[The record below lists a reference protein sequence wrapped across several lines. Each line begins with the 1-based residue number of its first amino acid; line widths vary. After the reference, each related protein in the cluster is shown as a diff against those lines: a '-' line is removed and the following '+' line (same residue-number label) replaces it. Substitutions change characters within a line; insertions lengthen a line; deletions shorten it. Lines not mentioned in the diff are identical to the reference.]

1 MTQHVIWKTLNAL
14 VVVSGVLVLY
24 GVLTDARPA
33 LAQTQISCP
42 LPEGATPPADP
53 AVTARQVEDGSA
65 TLEDFALAVRER
77 SREYARGAASHEEA
91 VYIGCIVR
99 QEDGIWRS
107 GSTYIVS
114 LTLDGRVYIHAKNMA
129 LSGRQL
135 NPLIYGSILL
145 SLGVPQTV
153 LLNLASPDPATAGQA
168 LNALLGTLSQE
179 PDGAFDATVPIPGLS
194 PGIPGASG
202 HTAVYVDPNIGSP
215 VVLLVGFDINELHL
229 VNEVIDYGDPT
240 ITAMEVVDRETL
252 KAFVTQAGEH
262 LLEFMQSGDAA
273 ASSKFRLALRD
284 PNGPWRHGSVYLYVL
299 DLNSNTI
306 LFHAAFP
313 DEFEYRPLT
322 PTVRDAVTGE
332 YILPQVIEA
341 AKGNPEGG
349 FVEYYFDDPTD
360 DTDSADVPKLG
371 YAREFAAEIQ
381 RPDGSVVSADFII
394 GSGLYGRAP
403 VTAVPDPCPLPAGV
417 SPPPD
422 PAVTAQQVEDGS
434 ASLRDFT
441 LAARERLNLE
451 IGAGQYLYNLCRI
464 RQEGGPYRSGSTYLV
479 QLTPDRRVYVHA
491 KQMALSGRRIKASI
505 YTSILTALGVTP
517 ADLAKLGSADP
528 AIRVPAL
535 AALNNLLSQE
545 PDGAFDGTRFGAPGA
560 SGHAGS
566 YYSEHLG
573 VPTVLLAGFD
583 LNETHLDEE
592 VIDYGDPAITASE
605 VVDRETLKAFVGEAG
620 EYYLNLFQTEGRA
633 SSTRSRVALRDPN
646 GPWRH
651 GSVYLYVLDLTSNT
665 ILVHG
670 AFPDRFE
677 LRPLVAT
684 VRDVV
689 TGELILPQVIEAAK
703 SNPEGGFVEYYFD
716 DPSDDTD
723 SADVPKVGYARRFTG
738 ELPRPDGSVLPIDVI
753 IGSGFYGRAPEIV
766 APCPLPDGVA
776 PPLDPAV
783 TAQQV
788 EDGSASLRDFTLA
801 ARERLNVEIG
811 DGVYLYNLCLI
822 RREGGPYRSGST
834 YLVQLTPDRR
844 VYVHAKQMALS
855 GRRIK
860 ASLYTAIL
868 TALGV
873 TPADLVRLQST
884 DPAIRG
890 PAYAA
895 FIDLLSQEPDGPFD
909 GTRFGV
915 PGASGHVGSYYSEHL
930 GVPVLL
936 LAGLDLNESH
946 LDEEVIDYGDPA
958 ITASEVVDRRT
969 LKAFVAEAG
978 KYFLN
983 LFQTEGRASST
994 KSRVALRDP
1003 NGPWRH
1009 GSVYLYVLDLTSNTI
1024 LVHGAFPD
1032 RFELRP
1038 LVATVR
1044 DVVTGELILPQV
1056 IEAAKSD
1063 PEGGFVEYYFD
1074 DPTDDTDSADVPKL
1088 GYARRF
1094 TGELPRADGSV
1105 LPIDVIIG
1113 SGLYNPAPDEPLEI
1127 TLTVSPATLTEDGGV
1142 QTVTVTATQ
1151 SNAPIPVASV
1161 IDLSLSGTAS
1171 ADDYSVAGDLVITI
1185 PARATEGSTE
1195 LTFTVTDD
1203 TVYESGGETIVITA
1217 RSEDVDL
1224 DTATI
1229 SVTDSYD
1236 APATIGTPP
1245 VVTLE
1250 AGDDETVDAGPLF
1263 SGTDLSYSA
1272 SSADNGVVE
1281 AVMSGA
1287 ALTVT
1292 GVRKGGAT
1300 VTVSA
1305 RNAAGEA
1312 SLAVS
1317 VTVTAIAAE
1326 REAYENI
1333 LAAMGRSMLSSV
1345 SATIGGRFSAGGGR
1359 EITVGGRRI
1368 GGLASGITALAGLT
1382 GHGRQTAT
1390 REMALLQGAERRRI
1404 ASGDYLLRTSS
1415 FSYAMEDH
1423 TGSGGLRWSVWGAG
1437 DLQNFEGEPDVD
1449 TSYDGSLK
1457 TAYLGFDVATG
1468 RSWLAGIALSRAMG
1482 ESDYDVTVA
1491 SGSLESRLTA
1501 VLPYLRWA
1509 CPTGFTEVWTIVG
1522 LGTGE
1527 AEVEDGTSD
1536 LSMRMG
1542 MLGARSRLASSGGLR
1557 LDLVGDAGL
1566 LRLSTSDSE
1575 SAALSDIATGVQRIR
1590 VGLEGSRTTALGGG
1604 TSVTPYAQVAGRYD
1618 GGDGQTG
1625 QGLEVSGGLRLTGG
1639 RVGLNARGRFLAVHS
1654 AEGYRENGVSLVAY
1668 LRPAADGR
1676 GLSMSVAPRMGAG
1689 TTDSGMMWRERPLAA
1704 STLRGGSRARSM
1716 RAEVGY
1722 GLASSPTGV
1731 LFTPFG
1737 DLYLDGDERR
1747 QLRLGARIG
1756 GADLGPR
1763 TGSLELSG
1771 SRIDRR
1777 GASDH
1782 RIGLIARMSF

>member
-1 MTQHVIWKTLNAL
+1 MT
-14 VVVSGVLVLY
+14 
-24 GVLTDARPA
+24 
-33 LAQTQISCP
+33 AQ
-42 LPEGATPPADP
+42 
-53 AVTARQVEDGSA
+53 QVEDGSA
-65 TLEDFALAVRER
+65 TLKDFALAVRER
-77 SREYARGAASHEEA
+77 SREYAQGAASHEEG

-114 LTLDGRVYIHAKNMA
+114 LTLDGRVYIHAKDMA

-168 LNALLGTLSQE
+168 LNALLGILSQE
-179 PDGAFDATVPIPGLS
+179 PDGAFDATVPVPGLS

-202 HTAVYVDPNIGSP
+202 HSAVYVDPNLGAP
-215 VVLLVGFDINELHL
+215 VVLLFGFDINASHL
-229 VNEVIDYGDPT
+229 VEEVIDYGDPA
-240 ITAMEVVDRETL
+240 ITASEVVDRETL

-262 LLEFMQSGDAA
+262 LLEFMSSGDAA

-313 DEFEYRPLT
+313 DEFEYRPLI

-360 DTDSADVPKLG
+360 DTDSADIPKLG
-371 YAREFAAEIQ
+371 YAREFAAELR

-403 VTAVPDPCPLPAGV
+403 VTVAPDPCPLPDGV
-417 SPPPD
+417 APPPD
-422 PAVTAQQVEDGS
+422 PSVTAQQVEDGS

-441 LAARERLNLE
+441 LAARERLNVE
-451 IGAGQYLYNLCRI
+451 RGQGLYLYNLCLI

-491 KQMALSGRRIKASI
+491 KQMALSGRRLKASI
-505 YTSILTALGVTP
+505 YTAILTSLGVTP
-517 ADLAKLGSADP
+517 ADLAKLGSTDP
-528 AIRVPAL
+528 AIRGPAL

-566 YYSEHLG
+566 YFSEHLG

-620 EYYLNLFQTEGRA
+620 RYYLNLFQTEGRA

-703 SNPEGGFVEYYFD
+703 SNPDGGFVEYYFD

-753 IGSGFYGRAPEIV
+753 IGSGFYGRAPV
-766 APCPLPDGVA
+766 TVVPDPCPLPAGVA
-776 PPLDPAV
+776 PPADPAV

-801 ARERLNVEIG
+801 ARDRLNVELG

-822 RREGGPYRSGST
+822 RQEGGPYRSGST

-844 VYVHAKQMALS
+844 VYVHAQQMALS

-860 ASLYTAIL
+860 ASIYTAIL

-873 TPADLVRLQST
+873 TPADLAKLQST
-884 DPAIRG
+884 DPAIRRA
-890 PAYAA
+890 AYAA
-895 FIDLLSQEPDGPFD
+895 LINLLSQEPDGEFD
-909 GTRFGV
+909 AARFGA
-915 PGASGHVGSYYSEHL
+915 PGASGHAGSYFSEHL
-930 GVPVLL
+930 GVPVML
-936 LAGLDLNESH
+936 LAGFDLNESH

-958 ITASEVVDRRT
+958 ITASEVVDRAT
-969 LKAFVAEAG
+969 LKAFVGEAG

-983 LFQTEGRASST
+983 LFETEGRASST

-1009 GSVYLYVLDLTSNTI
+1009 GSIYLYVLDLNSNTI

-1056 IEAAKSD
+1056 IEAAKSN

-1074 DPTDDTDSADVPKL
+1074 DPTDDTDSADIPKL
-1088 GYARRF
+1088 GYARQFKREF
-1094 TGELPRADGSV
+1094 PRADGSV
-1105 LPIDVIIG
+1105 LPINVIIG
-1113 SGLYNPAPDEPLEI
+1113 SGLYDPVPDGPPEI
-1127 TLTVSPATLTEDGGV
+1127 VLTVSPATLTEDGGV

-1151 SNAPIPVASV
+1151 TSAPIRVASV
-1161 IDLSLSGTAS
+1161 IDLSLSGTAG
-1171 ADDYSVAGDLVITI
+1171 ADDYSVTGDLAIRI
-1185 PARATEGSTE
+1185 PAGETEGSTE
-1195 LTFTVTDD
+1195 LTFTVADD
-1203 TVYESGGETIVITA
+1203 TVFESGGETIVITA
-1217 RSEDVDL
+1217 RSKDVDL
-1224 DTATI
+1224 DSATI
-1229 SVTDSYD
+1229 SVNDSYD
-1236 APATIGTPP
+1236 APATVGSPSP
-1245 VVTLE
+1245 VTLE
-1250 AGDDETVDAGPLF
+1250 AGDSETVDAGSLF
-1263 SGTDLSYSA
+1263 SGTSLSYTA
-1272 SSADNGVVE
+1272 TSSDNNVAE
-1281 AVMSGA
+1281 AVMSA
-1287 ALTVT
+1287 ATLTVT
-1292 GVRKGGAT
+1292 GVRKGTAT
-1300 VTVSA
+1300 VSITA
-1305 RNAAGEA
+1305 RNAAGEVSVSA
-1312 SLAVS
+1312 S
-1317 VTVTAIAAE
+1317 VTVTAVAAE
-1326 REAYENI
+1326 REAYTNI
-1333 LAAMGRSMLSSV
+1333 LAAMGRSMLSGV
-1345 SATIGGRFSAGGGR
+1345 SATIGGRFTAGGGR

-1368 GGLASGITALAGLT
+1368 DGLASGITALAGLT
-1382 GHGRQTAT
+1382 GQGRQTASK
-1390 REMALLQGAERRRI
+1390 EMALLQGAGRRRG
-1404 ASGDYLLRTSS
+1404 ATGDYLLRSSS
-1415 FSYAMEDH
+1415 FSYALEDH

-1437 DLQNFEGEPDVD
+1437 DLQNFEGEPDQ
-1449 TSYDGSLK
+1449 
-1457 TAYLGFDVATG
+1457 
-1468 RSWLAGIALSRAMG
+1468 
-1482 ESDYDVTVA
+1482 
-1491 SGSLESRLTA
+1491 
-1501 VLPYLRWA
+1501 LRRK
-1509 CPTGFTEVWTIVG
+1509 PQ
-1522 LGTGE
+1522 
-1527 AEVEDGTSD
+1527 D
-1536 LSMRMG
+1536 
-1542 MLGARSRLASSGGLR
+1542 
-1557 LDLVGDAGL
+1557 
-1566 LRLSTSDSE
+1566 
-1575 SAALSDIATGVQRIR
+1575 
-1590 VGLEGSRTTALGGG
+1590 
-1604 TSVTPYAQVAGRYD
+1604 
-1618 GGDGQTG
+1618 
-1625 QGLEVSGGLRLTGG
+1625 
-1639 RVGLNARGRFLAVHS
+1639 
-1654 AEGYRENGVSLVAY
+1654 GVSRV
-1668 LRPAADGR
+1668 
-1676 GLSMSVAPRMGAG
+1676 
-1689 TTDSGMMWRERPLAA
+1689 
-1704 STLRGGSRARSM
+1704 
-1716 RAEVGY
+1716 
-1722 GLASSPTGV
+1722 
-1731 LFTPFG
+1731 
-1737 DLYLDGDERR
+1737 
-1747 QLRLGARIG
+1747 
-1756 GADLGPR
+1756 
-1763 TGSLELSG
+1763 
-1771 SRIDRR
+1771 
-1777 GASDH
+1777 
-1782 RIGLIARMSF
+1782 

>member
-1 MTQHVIWKTLNAL
+1 MTQHVIGKTLNLL
-14 VVVSGVLVLY
+14 VVVFGVLVLY
-24 GVLTDARPA
+24 GVLTDVCPA
-33 LAQTQISCP
+33 HAQTQVSCP
-42 LPEGATPPADP
+42 LPEGVA
-53 AVTARQVEDGSA
+53 
-65 TLEDFALAVRER
+65 
-77 SREYARGAASHEEA
+77 
-91 VYIGCIVR
+91 
-99 QEDGIWRS
+99 
-107 GSTYIVS
+107 
-114 LTLDGRVYIHAKNMA
+114 
-129 LSGRQL
+129 
-135 NPLIYGSILL
+135 
-145 SLGVPQTV
+145 
-153 LLNLASPDPATAGQA
+153 
-168 LNALLGTLSQE
+168 
-179 PDGAFDATVPIPGLS
+179 
-194 PGIPGASG
+194 
-202 HTAVYVDPNIGSP
+202 
-215 VVLLVGFDINELHL
+215 
-229 VNEVIDYGDPT
+229 
-240 ITAMEVVDRETL
+240 
-252 KAFVTQAGEH
+252 
-262 LLEFMQSGDAA
+262 
-273 ASSKFRLALRD
+273 
-284 PNGPWRHGSVYLYVL
+284 
-299 DLNSNTI
+299 
-306 LFHAAFP
+306 
-313 DEFEYRPLT
+313 
-322 PTVRDAVTGE
+322 
-332 YILPQVIEA
+332 
-341 AKGNPEGG
+341 
-349 FVEYYFDDPTD
+349 
-360 DTDSADVPKLG
+360 
-371 YAREFAAEIQ
+371 
-381 RPDGSVVSADFII
+381 
-394 GSGLYGRAP
+394 
-403 VTAVPDPCPLPAGV
+403 
-417 SPPPD
+417 PPPD

-441 LAARERLNLE
+441 LAARERLNVE
-451 IGAGQYLYNLCRI
+451 IGDGVYLYNLCLI

-479 QLTPDRRVYVHA
+479 QLTLDRRVYVHA

-505 YTSILTALGVTP
+505 YTAILTALGVTP
-517 ADLAKLGSADP
+517 ADLAKLQSTDP

-566 YYSEHLG
+566 YFSEHLG
-573 VPTVLLAGFD
+573 VPTLLLAGFD

-592 VIDYGDPAITASE
+592 AIDYGDPAITASE

-766 APCPLPDGVA
+766 APCPLPDGVV
-776 PPLDPAV
+776 PSPDPAV

-822 RREGGPYRSGST
+822 RQEGGPYRSGST
-834 YLVQLTPDRR
+834 YLVQLTLDRR

-860 ASLYTAIL
+860 ASIYTAIL

-873 TPADLVRLQST
+873 TPADLAKLQST
-884 DPAIRG
+884 DPAIRV
-890 PAYAA
+890 PALAA
-895 FIDLLSQEPDGPFD
+895 LNNLLSQEPDGAFD
-909 GTRFGV
+909 GARFGV
-915 PGASGHVGSYYSEHL
+915 PDASGHAGSYFSEHL

-936 LAGLDLNESH
+936 LAGFNLNETH

-958 ITASEVVDRRT
+958 ITASEVVDRET
-969 LKAFVAEAG
+969 LKAFVGEAG

-1009 GSVYLYVLDLTSNTI
+1009 GSVYLYVLDLNSNTI

-1056 IEAAKSD
+1056 IEAAKSN

-1074 DPTDDTDSADVPKL
+1074 DPTDDTDSADIPKL

-1094 TGELPRADGSV
+1094 KDEFPRADGSV

-1113 SGLYNPAPDEPLEI
+1113 SGLYDPAPDGPPEI
-1127 TLTVSPATLTEDGGV
+1127 VLTVSPSTLTEDGGA

-1151 SNAPIPVASV
+1151 SSAPIRVASV
-1161 IDLSLSGTAS
+1161 IDLSLSGTAT
-1171 ADDYSVAGDLVITI
+1171 ADDYSVTGDLVITI
-1185 PARATEGSTE
+1185 PAGATEGSTE
-1195 LTFTVTDD
+1195 LTFTVADD

-1217 RSEDVDL
+1217 RSGDVDL
-1224 DTATI
+1224 DSATI

-1245 VVTLE
+1245 AVTLE
-1250 AGDDETVDAGPLF
+1250 AGDDETVNAGTLF

-1272 SSADNGVVE
+1272 ISTDNGVVE

-1317 VTVTAIAAE
+1317 VTVTAVAAE
-1326 REAYENI
+1326 REAYTNI
-1333 LAAMGRSMLSSV
+1333 LAAMGRSMLSGV
-1345 SATIGGRFSAGGGR
+1345 SATIGGRFTAGGGR

-1368 GGLASGITALAGLT
+1368 DGLASGITALAGLT
-1382 GHGRQTAT
+1382 GHGRQTAS
-1390 REMALLQGAERRRI
+1390 REMALLQGAERRRG

-1415 FSYAMEDH
+1415 FSYALEDQN
-1423 TGSGGLRWSVWGAG
+1423 GSGGLRWSVWGAG
-1437 DLQNFEGEPDVD
+1437 DLQNFQGEPSVD
-1449 TSYDGSLK
+1449 ASYDGDLK
-1457 TAYLGFDVATG
+1457 TAFLGFDVATG
-1468 RSWLAGIALSRAMG
+1468 RSWLAGIALSRTMG
-1482 ESDYDVTVA
+1482 QSDYDVTVA
-1491 SGSLESRLTA
+1491 SGSLESRLNA
-1501 VLPYLRWA
+1501 VLPYLHWT
-1509 CPTGFTEVWTIVG
+1509 CPTGFTEVWSIVG

-1527 AEVEDGTSD
+1527 VEVEDGTSD

-1542 MLGARSRLASSGGLR
+1542 MLGARSRLASSGGLG

-1590 VGLEGSRTTALGGG
+1590 VGLEGSRSTALAGG
-1604 TSVTPYAQVAGRYD
+1604 TTVTPYAQVAGRYD

-1668 LRPAADGR
+1668 LRPNADGR

-1689 TTDSGMMWRERPLAA
+1689 TTDSGTMWRERPLAA

-1731 LFTPFG
+1731 LVTPFG

-1756 GADLGPR
+1756 AADLGSR
-1763 TGSLELSG
+1763 MGSLELSG
-1771 SRIDRR
+1771 ARVDRH

-1782 RIGLIARMSF
+1782 RIGLLARMSF

>member
-1 MTQHVIWKTLNAL
+1 M
-14 VVVSGVLVLY
+14 
-24 GVLTDARPA
+24 
-33 LAQTQISCP
+33 
-42 LPEGATPPADP
+42 
-53 AVTARQVEDGSA
+53 
-65 TLEDFALAVRER
+65 
-77 SREYARGAASHEEA
+77 
-91 VYIGCIVR
+91 
-99 QEDGIWRS
+99 
-107 GSTYIVS
+107 
-114 LTLDGRVYIHAKNMA
+114 
-129 LSGRQL
+129 
-135 NPLIYGSILL
+135 
-145 SLGVPQTV
+145 
-153 LLNLASPDPATAGQA
+153 
-168 LNALLGTLSQE
+168 
-179 PDGAFDATVPIPGLS
+179 
-194 PGIPGASG
+194 
-202 HTAVYVDPNIGSP
+202 
-215 VVLLVGFDINELHL
+215 
-229 VNEVIDYGDPT
+229 
-240 ITAMEVVDRETL
+240 
-252 KAFVTQAGEH
+252 
-262 LLEFMQSGDAA
+262 
-273 ASSKFRLALRD
+273 
-284 PNGPWRHGSVYLYVL
+284 
-299 DLNSNTI
+299 
-306 LFHAAFP
+306 
-313 DEFEYRPLT
+313 
-322 PTVRDAVTGE
+322 
-332 YILPQVIEA
+332 
-341 AKGNPEGG
+341 
-349 FVEYYFDDPTD
+349 
-360 DTDSADVPKLG
+360 
-371 YAREFAAEIQ
+371 
-381 RPDGSVVSADFII
+381 
-394 GSGLYGRAP
+394 
-403 VTAVPDPCPLPAGV
+403 
-417 SPPPD
+417 
-422 PAVTAQQVEDGS
+422 TAQQVEDGS

-441 LAARERLNLE
+441 LAARERLNVE
-451 IGAGQYLYNLCRI
+451 IGDGVYLYNLCLI

-479 QLTPDRRVYVHA
+479 QLTLDRRVYVHA

-505 YTSILTALGVTP
+505 YTAILTALGVTP
-517 ADLAKLGSADP
+517 ADLAKLQSTDP

-566 YYSEHLG
+566 YFSEHLG
-573 VPTVLLAGFD
+573 VPTLLLAGFD

-592 VIDYGDPAITASE
+592 AIDYGDPAITASE

-766 APCPLPDGVA
+766 APCPLPDGVV
-776 PPLDPAV
+776 PSPDPAV

-822 RREGGPYRSGST
+822 RQEGGPYRSGST
-834 YLVQLTPDRR
+834 YLVQLTLDRR

-860 ASLYTAIL
+860 ASIYTAIL

-873 TPADLVRLQST
+873 TPADLAKLQST
-884 DPAIRG
+884 DPAIRV
-890 PAYAA
+890 PALAA
-895 FIDLLSQEPDGPFD
+895 LNNLLSQEPDGAFD
-909 GTRFGV
+909 GARFGV
-915 PGASGHVGSYYSEHL
+915 PDASGHAGSYFSEHL

-936 LAGLDLNESH
+936 LAGFNLNETH

-958 ITASEVVDRRT
+958 ITASEVVDRET
-969 LKAFVAEAG
+969 LKAFVGEAG

-1009 GSVYLYVLDLTSNTI
+1009 GSVYLYVLDLNSNTI

-1056 IEAAKSD
+1056 IEAAKSN

-1074 DPTDDTDSADVPKL
+1074 DPTDDTDSADIPKL

-1094 TGELPRADGSV
+1094 KDEFPRADGSV

-1113 SGLYNPAPDEPLEI
+1113 SGLYDPAPDGPPEI
-1127 TLTVSPATLTEDGGV
+1127 VLTVSPSTLTEDGGA

-1151 SNAPIPVASV
+1151 SSAPIRVASV
-1161 IDLSLSGTAS
+1161 IDLSLSGTAT
-1171 ADDYSVAGDLVITI
+1171 ADDYSVTGDLVITI
-1185 PARATEGSTE
+1185 PAGATEGSTE
-1195 LTFTVTDD
+1195 LTFTVADD

-1217 RSEDVDL
+1217 RSGDVDL
-1224 DTATI
+1224 DSATI

-1245 VVTLE
+1245 AVTLE
-1250 AGDDETVDAGPLF
+1250 AGDDETVNAGTLF

-1272 SSADNGVVE
+1272 ISTDNGVVE

-1317 VTVTAIAAE
+1317 VTVTAVAAE
-1326 REAYENI
+1326 REAYTNI
-1333 LAAMGRSMLSSV
+1333 LAAMGRSMLSGV
-1345 SATIGGRFSAGGGR
+1345 SATIGGRFTAGGGR

-1368 GGLASGITALAGLT
+1368 DGLASGITALAGLT
-1382 GHGRQTAT
+1382 GHGRQTAS
-1390 REMALLQGAERRRI
+1390 REMALLQGAERRRG

-1415 FSYAMEDH
+1415 FSYALEDQN
-1423 TGSGGLRWSVWGAG
+1423 GSGGLRWSVWGAG
-1437 DLQNFEGEPDVD
+1437 DLQNFQGEPSVD
-1449 TSYDGSLK
+1449 ASYDGDLK
-1457 TAYLGFDVATG
+1457 TAFLGFDVATG
-1468 RSWLAGIALSRAMG
+1468 RSWLAGIALSRTMG
-1482 ESDYDVTVA
+1482 QSDYDVTVA
-1491 SGSLESRLTA
+1491 SGSLESRLNA
-1501 VLPYLRWA
+1501 VLPYLHWT
-1509 CPTGFTEVWTIVG
+1509 CPTGFTEVWSIVG

-1527 AEVEDGTSD
+1527 VEVEDGTSD

-1542 MLGARSRLASSGGLR
+1542 MLGARSRLASSGGLG

-1590 VGLEGSRTTALGGG
+1590 VGLEGSRSTALAGG
-1604 TSVTPYAQVAGRYD
+1604 TTVTPYAQVAGRYD

-1668 LRPAADGR
+1668 LRPNADGR

-1689 TTDSGMMWRERPLAA
+1689 TTDSGTMWRERPLAA

-1731 LFTPFG
+1731 LVTPFG

-1756 GADLGPR
+1756 AADLGSR
-1763 TGSLELSG
+1763 MGSLELSG
-1771 SRIDRR
+1771 ARVDRH

-1782 RIGLIARMSF
+1782 RIGLLARMSF